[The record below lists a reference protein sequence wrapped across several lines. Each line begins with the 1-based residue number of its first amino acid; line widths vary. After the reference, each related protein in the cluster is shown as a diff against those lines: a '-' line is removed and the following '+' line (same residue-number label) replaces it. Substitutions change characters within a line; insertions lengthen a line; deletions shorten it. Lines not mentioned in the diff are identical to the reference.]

1 MRDKPLH
8 PPSFVATKDDPE
20 KKMMKIFKEGFNN
33 RSYVLL
39 VCIFGCID
47 GAFASFSSIMS
58 FLFSFYNVP
67 GEPKIYS
74 NSLISLYGACV
85 SIVGVL
91 SSLAAGAYLQKTQK
105 YLLTT
110 RLICVMVTLMVA
122 AAIFTVP
129 SGNHIVVG
137 VNLVLLGIF
146 MVPIIPVSMN
156 FASEMTFPL
165 APAMTN
171 GWLLMIGYAM
181 GAVLAILCTPLSQYS
196 PRLVM
201 LIYTFLGLVACICS
215 IFLKEDLKKTEFA
228 KKNVATALCDSSE
241 KLTASMDSFKIE
253 T

>member
-1 MRDKPLH
+1 
-8 PPSFVATKDDPE
+8 
-20 KKMMKIFKEGFNN
+20 MMKIFQDGFKNK
-33 RSYVLL
+33 SYVLL

-67 GEPKIYS
+67 GQPKMYP
-74 NSLISLYGACV
+74 NSLVSLYGACV
-85 SIVGVL
+85 SIVGVI
-91 SSLAAGAYLQKTQK
+91 SSLVVGGVLQKTQK
-105 YLLTT
+105 YLITT

-122 AAIFTVP
+122 VAIFTVP
-129 SGNHIVVG
+129 SGNHVAVG
-137 VNLVLLGIF
+137 VNLMFLGMF

-156 FASEMTFPL
+156 FASEITFPL

-201 LIYTFLGLVACICS
+201 LIYVVLGVLASVCS
-215 IFLKEDLKKTEFA
+215 IFLREDLKKTEFA
-228 KKNVATALCDSSE
+228 KKNT
-241 KLTASMDSFKIE
+241 T
-253 T
+253 